1 MPVLNIT
8 SEEYVAMKGIILDG
22 DKDEAFRLIK
32 VFLKR
37 IEADERKAL
46 KSHLDGG

>member
-8 SEEYVAMKGIILDG
+8 QEEYVAMKGVVLDG
-22 DKDEAFRLIK
+22 DEEEALRLIK

-37 IEADERKAL
+37 VEADERKAL
-46 KSHLDGG
+46 KSHLD